1 MTESTPINE
10 ASVFSIIANTEDLKT
25 ALLRHAVPDSAFPRD
40 EKLGRLL
47 IERGLISDTQQEQA
61 LALQR
66 KQPNSRFGEILVRLG
81 AISQRDLLF
90 TIAQKMGVPF
100 VDLREFETDTEVAML
115 VPVDIMRRYKVL
127 PLIVHQAHLV
137 VAVSDPA
144 QHDALDVMRF
154 ISNRSIEI
162 VLATAKDI
170 TDTLKRF
177 YSSIDDSDDYFASA
191 EDENDGWSVEKN
203 TQELREA
210 ERLSKEKPI
219 VRLVNGI
226 IRDAIRRNASDI
238 HIRPLEEQVD
248 LMLRID
254 GVLLHIRSFS
264 IGLLAAVVSRIKVI
278 GHMNIAERRL
288 PQDGQAR
295 FSYADNVVDFRISII
310 PTVNGE
316 SVVIRLLNRAT
327 GLRRLSHLGFNDHD
341 LEKLTNQLNRSSG
354 LVLVTGPTGS
364 GKSTTLYA
372 ALQELR
378 KRDISLISVEDPVEY
393 HIDGINQIP
402 INHHTGYNFSKA
414 LRHILRHD
422 PDAIMIGEIRDQETA
437 RIAVESAMTGHLV
450 LSSLHTNSAAGAIN
464 RLTQMH
470 VEAYLVSA
478 SLRMV
483 IAQRLVRSLCPHC
496 KRHTELD
503 DAVAQRFK
511 LPVNAKLYS
520 GHGCDSCDHTGYA
533 GRQAAYEIL
542 VIDDTMQEL
551 IESGAGTLEIQKAAE
566 KRGMV
571 PFWKNALE
579 LALQGA
585 TSVEEVLRIQ
595 LG

>member
-1 MTESTPINE
+1 MNSPIQTADSSPFPVITNNE
-10 ASVFSIIANTEDLKT
+10 ELGA
-25 ALLRHAVPDSAFPRD
+25 ALLRHMVPHSALPRD
-40 EKLGRLL
+40 ERLGQLL
-47 IERGLISDTQQEQA
+47 IERKLITELQQEQA

-66 KQPNSRFGEILVRLG
+66 KQPDSRFGEILVRLG
-81 AISQRDLLF
+81 AVSQRDLLY
-90 TIAQKMGVPF
+90 TIATKMGVPF
-100 VDLREFETDTEVAML
+100 VDLRKFEADAEVALL

-127 PLIVHQAHLV
+127 PLLIHQGHLV
-137 VAVSDPA
+137 VAVSDPS
-144 QHDALDVMRF
+144 QGDALDVMRF
-154 ISNRSIEI
+154 ITNRSIEI
-162 VLATAKDI
+162 VLATARDI
-170 TDTLKRF
+170 ADTLKRF
-177 YSSIDDSDDYFASA
+177 YSTVDDSDDYFASA

-203 TQELREA
+203 NKELREA

-219 VRLVNGI
+219 VRLVNGL

-238 HIRPLEEQVD
+238 HIRPLEDQVD
-248 LMLRID
+248 LLLRID

-295 FSYADNVVDFRISII
+295 FAYAETTVDFRISII

-316 SVVIRLLNRAT
+316 SVVIRLLNPAT
-327 GLRRLSHLGFNDHD
+327 GLRRLSHLGFNEHD
-341 LEKLTNQLNRSSG
+341 LHRFTHQLQRSSG
-354 LVLVTGPTGS
+354 LILVTGPTGS

-378 KRDISLISVEDPVEY
+378 KRDISLISVEDPVEF
-393 HIDGINQIP
+393 HIDGINQIA
-402 INHHTGYNFSKA
+402 INHHTGYDFSRA

-422 PDAIMIGEIRDQETA
+422 PDAIMIGEIRDEETA
-437 RIAVESAMTGHLV
+437 KIAVESAMTGHLV

-464 RLTQMH
+464 RLTQMR
-470 VEAYLVSA
+470 VEPYLVSA

-483 IAQRLVRSLCPHC
+483 IAQRLVRTLCPHC
-496 KRHTELD
+496 KRPAELD
-503 DAVAQRFK
+503 PAVAKRLGVPEK
-511 LPVNAKLYS
+511 ARVYS
-520 GHGCDSCDHTGYA
+520 GHGCDSCEHTGYT

-542 VIDDTMQEL
+542 VINDQLQAL
-551 IESGAGTLEIQKAAE
+551 IEANAGTLDLQNAAL
-566 KRGMV
+566 KQGMV
-571 PFWKNALE
+571 PFWKNALR
-579 LALQGA
+579 LALHGH